1 MDEQKKTCYTCK
13 HCKRVHEFSDAGYG
27 HMEADCALS
36 DERYGKIPHKGCE
49 KWEAQ
54 DEVR

>member
-1 MDEQKKTCYTCK
+1 MAEEKTEKKTCYTCK
-13 HCKRVHEFSDAGYG
+13 HCKRVHEFSYAGYG

-49 KWEAQ
+49 KWEA
-54 DEVR
+54 R